1 MRCPKCQNT
10 MREVD
15 FEGLTIERCECCKGL
30 WFDLHECKKLI
41 AIKGSEIIDAGSPSV
56 GEEHNKLGVYD
67 CPKCLHRMSQM
78 VDHQQPHIW
87 YEQCPGCGGVYL
99 DAGEFSDLKDVTVMD
114 MLKGWFAKPRMS

>member
-1 MRCPKCQNT
+1 
-10 MREVD
+10 
-15 FEGLTIERCECCKGL
+15 
-30 WFDLHECKKLI
+30 
-41 AIKGSEIIDAGSPSV
+41 
-56 GEEHNKLGVYD
+56 
-67 CPKCLHRMSQM
+67 M